1 MQRSSFLPSTGCLA
15 VCAQPRP
22 PPNVRAASGPA
33 YGPLYHPPS
42 SALLPAQWWRR
53 QREILGQ
60 SSTGRW
66 PILRRKKKKND
77 DDGDGGRETWGQHL
91 SCIGRPPSSQPHF
104 SGFFPHQS
112 DTRLHHPSL
121 TLSLGLYG
129 KCIYTRWKSARI
141 VGTDN
146 YAEMLIEIMHLASS
160 DIMQINVFTFRL
172 CLDP

>member
-66 PILRRKKKKND
+66 PILRRKKKKKKND

-91 SCIGRPPSSQPHF
+91 SCIGRPPLRSLISPASSHIKVTPGCIIPASHF
-104 SGFFPHQS
+104 HS
-112 DTRLHHPSL
+112 D
-121 TLSLGLYG
+121 
-129 KCIYTRWKSARI
+129 YTGNVFIQDGNPRALLARI
-141 VGTDN
+141 I
-146 YAEMLIEIMHLASS
+146 MPIEIMHLASS